1 MPKALI
7 SISPRL
13 AALPALIKRDESGLV
28 QETGERQK
36 WKATLPLLLSNQVIA
51 HCKEL
56 THTSLQGSLC
66 PTRWPGQWPFLA
78 TFSTFSLN
86 VELSIIYVHV
96 CCHCINLLFY
106 RR

>member
-7 SISPRL
+7 SISSRL
-13 AALPALIKRDESGLV
+13 AALPALIKPDESGLV
-28 QETGERQK
+28 QETSERQK

-56 THTSLQGSLC
+56 THTSLQRSLC
-66 PTRWPGQWPFLA
+66 PTRWPGQWPFHA
-78 TFSTFSLN
+78 TFST
-86 VELSIIYVHV
+86 VEPSIIYVHV
-96 CCHCINLLFY
+96 CCHCIDLLFY